1 MTFLKKHSEKIRNIS
16 HWTIFIFAC
25 LTLSLKMVEVS
36 AHESAKLIVNNPD
49 IAQHSSL
56 VNSNYLPF

>member
-1 MTFLKKHSEKIRNIS
+1 MNFLNKHSEKIRNIS
-16 HWTIFIFAC
+16 HWTIFIFVC

-36 AHESAKLIVNNPD
+36 AHESAKLIVSNPE
-49 IAQHSSL
+49 IAPHSSL